1 MNPRGVLFQHEFYR
15 MISSAFFHGNLMH
28 IGMNM
33 LSYMTLGKSL
43 EKKFGTVFMTFTVAN
58 SVLLTSVI
66 YILIA
71 LGTYTVGSEKLMNQ
85 NSLGFSGVLFHLLV
99 LESKCRQNTSQSIFG
114 MVQVSAKY
122 YPWVM
127 LVVIQFLMPN
137 ISFVGHLSGILC
149 GTLQSCG
156 YLSFTMPSIEY
167 LRTIDESERF
177 RRINSMPSYIKT
189 PVNNDEFS
197 LFSDASGMGVP
208 SCFSHVFTFVRNV
221 IETVRFIIFGR
232 ADDDESAEQGVALNE
247 GEWIGIPSR
256 PFIDQ
261 SRSEMA

>member
-1 MNPRGVLFQHEFYR
+1 
-15 MISSAFFHGNLMH
+15 MH

-33 LSYMTLGKSL
+33 FSYMTLGKSL
-43 EKKFGTVFMTFTVAN
+43 EKKFGTLFMTFTVAN

-71 LGTYTVGSEKLMNQ
+71 LVTYTVGSEKLMNQ

-137 ISFVGHLSGILC
+137 ISFVGHLSGIVC

-156 YLSFTMPSIEY
+156 YLRFTMPSIEY
-167 LRTIDESERF
+167 LRTSDESGRF
-177 RRINSMPSYIKT
+177 SRINSMPSYIKT
-189 PVNNDEFS
+189 PVNNDDFL
-197 LFSDASGMGVP
+197 LFSDASGVGIQP
-208 SCFSHVFTFVRNV
+208 CFSNVYTFVRNM
-221 IETVRFIIFGR
+221 IETVRFIIYGR
-232 ADDDESAEQGVALNE
+232 QDDAECAEQGVALNE
-247 GEWIGIPSR
+247 GEWIGIPPR
-256 PFIDQ
+256 PLIDQ
-261 SRSEMA
+261 SISEIV

>member
-1 MNPRGVLFQHEFYR
+1 
-15 MISSAFFHGNLMH
+15 MH

-43 EKKFGTVFMTFTVAN
+43 EKKFGTLFMTFTVAY
-58 SVLLTSVI
+58 SVLMTSVI

-71 LGTYTVGSEKLMNQ
+71 LGTYIVGIGKLMNQ

-156 YLSFTMPSIEY
+156 YLRFTMPSIEY
-167 LRTIDESERF
+167 LRTGDESERF
-177 RRINSMPSYIKT
+177 RRINSMPSYVKT
-189 PVNNDEFS
+189 PVNNDNYL
-197 LFSDASGMGVP
+197 LFSDASGVAAQ
-208 SCFSHVFTFVRNV
+208 SCFSNVYTFVRNM
-221 IETVRFIIFGR
+221 IETVSFIIFGR
-232 ADDDESAEQGVALNE
+232 QDNDEFAEQGVALNE
-247 GEWIGIPSR
+247 GEWIGIPPR
-256 PFIDQ
+256 PSIDQ
-261 SRSEMA
+261 SRSEIV